1 MVKRRDGGRK
11 IKCRNAV
18 LYCDTGSATARGWR
32 NIAGRLAHWS
42 IEGYGLIRSLAPIGG
57 NNSYLTKRKA
67 AGGVQLSRDPLNL
80 TNKHSRKWE
89 GFVNEQVRSRNA
101 PTQKTPLQQ
110 HSNISSYQA
119 IGINADSPNT
129 IGLTTKLPSRANKPA
144 KSQQTSSFSAN
155 TPGRKIYKSV
165 VNTTAKRGY
174 RSDLRAAAV
183 ARASAVKL
191 SQQQKKERA
200 ASKPRGASAKK
211 AEESS

>member
-1 MVKRRDGGRK
+1 MGRF
-11 IKCRNAV
+11 RQ
-18 LYCDTGSATARGWR
+18 R
-32 NIAGRLAHWS
+32 AGT
-42 IEGYGLIRSLAPIGG
+42 ILIRPRAYQPSIHR
-57 NNSYLTKRKA
+57 SILT
-67 AGGVQLSRDPLNL
+67 LDP
-80 TNKHSRKWE
+80 T
-89 GFVNEQVRSRNA
+89 
-101 PTQKTPLQQ
+101 
-110 HSNISSYQA
+110 QA

-144 KSQQTSSFSAN
+144 KSQQTSSFSAS
-155 TPGRKIYKSV
+155 TPGRKLYKSV

-174 RSDLRAAAV
+174 RADLRAAAV

>member
-1 MVKRRDGGRK
+1 MAAVYENLSSDLVWQISRTN
-11 IKCRNAV
+11 NAF
-18 LYCDTGSATARGWR
+18 
-32 NIAGRLAHWS
+32 
-42 IEGYGLIRSLAPIGG
+42 
-57 NNSYLTKRKA
+57 LTKRKA
-67 AGGVQLSRDPLNL
+67 AGGVQFSRDPLNL
-80 TNKHSRKWE
+80 TNKHSRKWA
-89 GFVNEQVRSRNA
+89 GYVNE
-101 PTQKTPLQQ
+101 
-110 HSNISSYQA
+110 QA

-174 RSDLRAAAV
+174 RADLRAAAV

-200 ASKPRGASAKK
+200 ASKPRGAAAKK

>member
-1 MVKRRDGGRK
+1 MA
-11 IKCRNAV
+11 AV
-18 LYCDTGSATARGWR
+18 YENLSSDLVWQIART
-32 NIAGRLAHWS
+32 
-42 IEGYGLIRSLAPIGG
+42 
-57 NNSYLTKRKA
+57 NNSFLTKRKG

-80 TNKHSRKWE
+80 TNKHSRKWS
-89 GFVNEQVRSRNA
+89 GFANE
-101 PTQKTPLQQ
+101 
-110 HSNISSYQA
+110 QA